1 MPRKQ
6 KQIRF
11 SPQQRQRYEAAAAA
25 MGTDFTKFICQAAD
39 ALADKVLQEKS
50 NFICRVDYGGGV
62 VDTFPIPPEINE
74 QNPHDVAR
82 WLLRAVYDSGG
93 NALDLSQAGWSVEE
107 A

>member
-1 MPRKQ
+1 MARKQ

-11 SPQQRQRYEAAAAA
+11 SPQQRRRYEAAAAA
-25 MGTDFTKFICQAAD
+25 LEIDFTKFICRAAD
-39 ALADKVLQEKS
+39 ALADKVLREKKE
-50 NFICRVDYGGGV
+50 FVCRVDYGNGI
-62 VDTFPIPPEINE
+62 VDTYQIPPEINE